1 MLAPWGVSIM
11 LRGLA
16 VFLILA
22 AIAGFFAYR
31 HYSAD
36 QAFRAQQ
43 AQQLNDLT
51 TQLEQVKKD
60 DQVLRDQLAKV
71 QEENNNLKGYND
83 VLLKALETAKVTGKV
98 PTIMPY
104 PPK

>member
-1 MLAPWGVSIM
+1 M

-22 AIAGFFAYR
+22 AIAGFFGYR
-31 HYSAD
+31 HYTAD
-36 QAFRAQQ
+36 QAYRARQE
-43 AQQLNDLT
+43 QQLDNLT
-51 TQLEQVKKD
+51 NQLDQLKKD

-83 VLLKALETAKVTGKV
+83 VLTKALETAKVTGKV

>member
-1 MLAPWGVSIM
+1 MV
-11 LRGLA
+11 RGLA
-16 VFLILA
+16 VVLIFA
-22 AIAGFFAYR
+22 AIAGFFGYR
-31 HYSAD
+31 HYVAD
-36 QAFRAQQ
+36 QALRVQQ
-43 AQQLNDLT
+43 EQQLNNLT
-51 TQLEQVKKD
+51 NQLDQLKKD